1 MTHQCPVA
9 FRAPDQSSEK
19 KHGDH
24 VRTVNGRIHAKST
37 MQGKKARAGEGVGSN
52 PGQLPEKT
60 RDGQDWAEWAR
71 EWREDPQGKAD
82 RLVGQWEADAKEA
95 GGSQVRS

>member
-1 MTHQCPVA
+1 MSAV
-9 FRAPDQSSEK
+9 
-19 KHGDH
+19 
-24 VRTVNGRIHAKST
+24 
-37 MQGKKARAGEGVGSN
+37 

-82 RLVGQWEADAKEA
+82 RLVGQWEAEAKETVRSSLFRGVVCLAQRLCA
-95 GGSQVRS
+95 GGSVEQTCL

>member
-1 MTHQCPVA
+1 M
-9 FRAPDQSSEK
+9 
-19 KHGDH
+19 
-24 VRTVNGRIHAKST
+24 
-37 MQGKKARAGEGVGSN
+37 RAGEGVGAV

-82 RLVGQWEADAKEA
+82 RLVGQWEAEAKET
-95 GGSQVRS
+95 GGSQVGRRGQEAHFFVRWLVANLVHSRVIFVVAVCSGYCRDKIA